1 MSSKKT
7 PSSVPVTDA
16 ILASFR
22 PAKKLSYHHNASV
35 TSLDFD
41 DSGQYL
47 ISSGVDKSIQLYDCY
62 KGVRHKE
69 IQSQKYGA
77 HMARFTHDDLSCLY
91 ISTPVQNGPE
101 PDHSIRHLSLTTKS
115 YLRYFRGHKDQVLQL
130 EMSPVSKTFLSAS
143 ADHTVKTWDLR
154 TSAPTGSIGTGQT
167 ALVAYDPH
175 GIVFA
180 VAKPPLSAYEK
191 GSVAFYSVSSFE
203 KGPFLTKTV
212 DSAPA
217 ETWTKAEFSN
227 NGRYLL
233 IATNSPQHYI
243 LDAISGKT
251 LATLCVDSSA
261 AANWMQFQY
270 VSSGSACFSPDGK
283 HVFAGHI
290 NGNVTL
296 FDLGVFK
303 ESKDHVTLRP
313 FKMLPSKEGIPKV
326 AAFNP
331 KLLQLATADTSVVLW
346 STTLEE

>member
-1 MSSKKT
+1 
-7 PSSVPVTDA
+7 
-16 ILASFR
+16 
-22 PAKKLSYHHNASV
+22 
-35 TSLDFD
+35 
-41 DSGQYL
+41 
-47 ISSGVDKSIQLYDCY
+47 
-62 KGVRHKE
+62 
-69 IQSQKYGA
+69 
-77 HMARFTHDDLSCLY
+77 
-91 ISTPVQNGPE
+91 
-101 PDHSIRHLSLTTKS
+101 
-115 YLRYFRGHKDQVLQL
+115 
-130 EMSPVSKTFLSAS
+130 
-143 ADHTVKTWDLR
+143 
-154 TSAPTGSIGTGQT
+154 
-167 ALVAYDPH
+167 
-175 GIVFA
+175 
-180 VAKPPLSAYEK
+180 
-191 GSVAFYSVSSFE
+191 
-203 KGPFLTKTV
+203 
-212 DSAPA
+212 APA

-251 LATLCVDSSA
+251 LATLSVDSSA

-290 NGNVTL
+290 NGNVAL
-296 FDLGVFK
+296 FDLGVLK